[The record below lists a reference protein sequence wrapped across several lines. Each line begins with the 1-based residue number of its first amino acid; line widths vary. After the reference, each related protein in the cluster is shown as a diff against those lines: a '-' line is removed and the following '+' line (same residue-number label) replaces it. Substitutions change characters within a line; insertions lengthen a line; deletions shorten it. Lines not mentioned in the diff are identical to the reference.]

1 TIRTKVRP
9 AAAANPSSSSPLNS
23 GNSPRPAP
31 RVHDRGV
38 RPQAA
43 AGRLPR
49 FRWGCPMNDDAIRD
63 LFAGL
68 GPVQIKRMFGGK
80 GIYHQGLI
88 VAVEVDGEILLKASQ
103 HSATEFAGAGCT
115 QWVYQGKKGRG
126 PTAMPYWSIP

>member
-1 TIRTKVRP
+1 
-9 AAAANPSSSSPLNS
+9 
-23 GNSPRPAP
+23 
-31 RVHDRGV
+31 
-38 RPQAA
+38 
-43 AGRLPR
+43 
-49 FRWGCPMNDDAIRD
+49 MNDDAIRD

-126 PTAMPYWSIP
+126 PTAMPYWSIPDSALDDPDEMQVWARRAYEAALQARK